1 MTSFSPSE
9 YPKNSKKSKAWISEN
24 KNFEISNYMNFFLWF
39 VHTLNFPDHLFST
52 YFELSG
58 DCLFSLPSAS
68 MASSG
73 WGLLLINKHTK
84 NQIKP
89 NDQSKQ
95 IKLLMAVLSNTSN
108 LMINDWMWFRSFFLT
123 LLLLVVLVDFL
134 AWRAKDPVLVICPVS

>member
-1 MTSFSPSE
+1 MYFFSVVHSH
-9 YPKNSKKSKAWISEN
+9 
-24 KNFEISNYMNFFLWF
+24 FEL
-39 VHTLNFPDHLFST
+39 PDHLFST

-73 WGLLLINKHTK
+73 WGLLLVNKHTK

-108 LMINDWMWFRSFFLT
+108 LMIND
-123 LLLLVVLVDFL
+123 
-134 AWRAKDPVLVICPVS
+134 